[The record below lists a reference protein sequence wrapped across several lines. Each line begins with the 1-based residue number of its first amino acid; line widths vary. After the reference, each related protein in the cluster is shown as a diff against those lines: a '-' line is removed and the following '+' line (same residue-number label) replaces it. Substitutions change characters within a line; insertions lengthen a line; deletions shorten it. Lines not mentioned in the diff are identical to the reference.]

1 MRFTL
6 PSLTV
11 IFGLSGCAMAVTS
24 VDEPVSV
31 GHPLSGYLAR
41 GEPLPARGPGYAL
54 LRPHEPTYYGTRA
67 LVGLV
72 ERVAAALAEAHPG
85 GAPLVVGDLSKPHG
99 GAHSRHR
106 THRNG
111 RDVDIF
117 FPMLDGAG
125 RSVGGRPY
133 LHLDRFG
140 HARIPEAQGRLDV
153 PRSWSLVELM
163 LSDPESEVQWI
174 FCERGI
180 KARLLRY
187 GVAVG
192 ADPEVLFRASW
203 VMHQPT
209 GAAPHDDHFH
219 VRVFCSPRERALGCQ
234 DRVPHWPWIEL
245 KDAAPRPSATD
256 ARLLTWLGD
265 EEAR

>member
-1 MRFTL
+1 MT
-6 PSLTV
+6 
-11 IFGLSGCAMAVTS
+11 AA

-31 GHPLSGYLAR
+31 GHALSGYLAR
-41 GEPLPARGPGYAL
+41 GAALSPRGVGYVL
-54 LRPHEPTYYGTRA
+54 LRPDEGTNYGTDA

-72 ERVAAALAEAHPG
+72 ERVASGLAAAHPG
-85 GAPLVVGDLSKPHG
+85 GAPLVVGDLSTRRG

-117 FPMLDGAG
+117 FPMSDAEG

-133 LHLDRFG
+133 FHLDRFG
-140 HARIPEAQGRLDV
+140 GARPPTTRDRLDV
-153 PRSWSLVELM
+153 PRAWTMVELM

-174 FCERGI
+174 LCERGL

-187 GVAVG
+187 GVAVK

-203 VMHQPT
+203 VLHQPR

-219 VRVFCSPRERALGCQ
+219 VRVFCSPRERALGCE
-234 DRVPHWPWIEL
+234 DRAPLWPWVEL
-245 KDAAPRPSATD
+245 KDDAPRPNAND
-256 ARLLTWLGD
+256 ARLVEWLGGGD
-265 EEAR
+265 AS